1 MAPVDAWHC
10 VVQVLDCWFLHSVKL
25 LSWHCSWQ
33 VVFAVALHEPVQSA
47 LHLVA
52 QLAVV
57 GTETHC
63 VVQ

>member
-1 MAPVDAWHC
+1 
-10 VVQVLDCWFLHSVKL
+10 VQSFASWALHVVKL

-33 VVFAVALHEPVQSA
+33 VAFAWAVQEPVQSA

-52 QLAVV
+52 HVAVV